1 MHEIILIEDDIG
13 LNRLIRKNLEKN
25 NIFCDFAYNGN
36 DALNLIQ
43 KNNYQLA
50 LIDYR
55 LPDYN
60 GLELSKKILQISD
73 KIGFIIITGY
83 GDQNIAVEFMKQ
95 GALDYISKD
104 FNLDNILPG
113 AIIKALETIKL
124 KNELVAAQKKLIE
137 SEMLY
142 RTLVKQIPDIIIIHN
157 NGKIMFINDSIS
169 NYFELKPYELLN
181 KNFFNYLDTEVK
193 EKVINNL
200 QNIKSGSESELF
212 EIYMFTKNDEKK
224 YFNIQNEEITYKK
237 KKSVLTVLTDITKI
251 KNAEE
256 KTFTAVINA
265 QENEK
270 ASFAENLH
278 DDLGPILSSIKI
290 YSNLLISKNKSKK
303 ELKEYQSKLSNL
315 VDMAISNT
323 RAIANNLMPNILNDY
338 GLILAL
344 ESFID
349 TLNKSKTIDIKLDV
363 ALNNKKIE
371 KTFEI
376 IFYRVITEL
385 INNTLKHAKATN
397 ITIEI
402 KVNNNILSIFYADNG
417 RGIDLSKIDKRKTNM
432 GLTNISNRLKSINAD
447 FSIINDPGFN
457 MLIKKNLRENT

>member
-83 GDQNIAVEFMKQ
+83 GDQNIAVEMMKQ
-95 GALDYISKD
+95 GALDYIPKD

-224 YFNIQNEEITYKK
+224 YFNIQNEEITYNK